1 MTDETNLKQ
10 LIKNMS
16 PQLNKGDYVFITV
29 SNASKIDRNDI
40 LCEFKEREGPTLVM
54 ERQKADELDLKYDF
68 IASWITLNVHS
79 ALEAVGLTAA
89 VSKALTEYKI
99 SCNIIAGY
107 YHDHI
112 FVAKKDAIKA
122 VEVLNALSK
131 QNN

>member
-1 MTDETNLKQ
+1 MKGETNLKQ

-16 PQLNKGDYVFITV
+16 PELNNGEYVFV
-29 SNASKIDRNDI
+29 SVSDAIKFDRNDI
-40 LCEFKEREGPTLVM
+40 LCEFKERQGTTLVLQR
-54 ERQKADELDLKYDF
+54 EKAVALGLKYNF
-68 IASWITLNVHS
+68 VASWITLNVHS

-89 VSKALTEYKI
+89 VSKALTEHNI
-99 SCNIIAGY
+99 SCNIIAGF

-131 QNN
+131 QNK

>member
-1 MTDETNLKQ
+1 MKGETNLKQ

-16 PQLNKGDYVFITV
+16 PELNNGEYVFV
-29 SNASKIDRNDI
+29 SVSDASKFDRNDL
-40 LCEFKEREGPTLVM
+40 LCEFKEREGTTLVLQR
-54 ERQKADELDLKYDF
+54 EKADALGLNYHF
-68 IASWITLNVHS
+68 FASWITLNVHS

-89 VSKALTEYKI
+89 VSKALTEHNI
-99 SCNIIAGY
+99 SCNIIAGF

-131 QNN
+131 QNK